1 MAVLSGMF
9 SEEFRRYVY
18 NNLGDLLDL
27 SALCNSCT
35 TFVIYCTMSAQFRNE
50 FRRVFVPAKVR
61 CWLSP
66 DRRCSNAYI
75 PSFTAANKS
84 QVTYLRPSL
93 NGETNDHSI
102 TLTVVGSTNS
112 VRKFNSN
119 GNTPLPSPQ
128 PSPAMLTT
136 MENHGHLSAAPTDYN
151 SGGSMASTL
160 TVDGAEGDER
170 AKLLKDSI
178 QRNGSLH

>member
-1 MAVLSGMF
+1 M
-9 SEEFRRYVY
+9 
-18 NNLGDLLDL
+18 
-27 SALCNSCT
+27 ALCNSCT

-50 FRRVFVPAKVR
+50 FRRVFMPATVK

-66 DRRCSNAYI
+66 DSIRRCSDAYI
-75 PSFTAANKS
+75 PSFAANKS

-93 NGETNDHSI
+93 NGGETNDHSI

-119 GNTPLPSPQ
+119 FDTPLPSPQ
-128 PSPAMLTT
+128 PMTTTMLT
-136 MENHGHLSAAPTDYN
+136 ENGNLSAAID

-160 TVDGAEGDER
+160 TVDAMEGDEH
-170 AKLLKDSI
+170 AKLLNDTTTI
-178 QRNGSLH
+178 NGSTNHN

>member
-1 MAVLSGMF
+1 
-9 SEEFRRYVY
+9 
-18 NNLGDLLDL
+18 
-27 SALCNSCT
+27 
-35 TFVIYCTMSAQFRNE
+35 MSAQFRNE
-50 FRRVFVPAKVR
+50 FRRVFVPATVR

-66 DRRCSNAYI
+66 DRRCSNAYL

-93 NGETNDHSI
+93 NGGETNDHSTV
-102 TLTVVGSTNS
+102 TLTVLGSTNS

-136 MENHGHLSAAPTDYN
+136 MENGSHLSAAPNDYN

-160 TVDGAEGDER
+160 TVDGTEGDER
-170 AKLLKDSI
+170 AKLLNDKI